1 MMGGGGMFGLAEIGG
16 SCLQRGKIQGHLH
29 EGKDLCKNLS
39 VKEGGGHLLEGG
51 VVSET
56 CGTTY

>member
-1 MMGGGGMFGLAEIGG
+1 MIGGGGMFGLAEIGG
-16 SCLQRGKIQGHLH
+16 ICLQRGRYRGIYMREKY
-29 EGKDLCKNLS
+29 LCKNLS
-39 VKEGGGHLLEGG
+39 VKEGGGHLFEGG

>member
-29 EGKDLCKNLS
+29 EGKRPM
-39 VKEGGGHLLEGG
+39 
-51 VVSET
+51 
-56 CGTTY
+56 

>member
-1 MMGGGGMFGLAEIGG
+1 MGWLRSGAVVCSGGRY
-16 SCLQRGKIQGHLH
+16 RGIYMR
-29 EGKDLCKNLS
+29 EKDLCKNLS